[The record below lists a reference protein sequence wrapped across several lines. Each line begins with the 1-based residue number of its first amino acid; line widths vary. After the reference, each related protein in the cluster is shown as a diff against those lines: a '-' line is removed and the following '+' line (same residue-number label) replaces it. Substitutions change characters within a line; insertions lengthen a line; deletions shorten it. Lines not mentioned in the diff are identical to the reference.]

1 MTGMDG
7 CRMNGSGWLFPGGG
21 VATPHGASH
30 EEDGSFPWEGPVPS
44 VSHMEHQQQAV
55 SFFTALTRRL
65 P

>member
-21 VATPHGASH
+21 VATPHGAST
-30 EEDGSFPWEGPVPS
+30 EEVWVLPLGGTRPLGEPQD
-44 VSHMEHQQQAV
+44 HQQRAGR
-55 SFFTALTRRL
+55 FFRTLTRRL

>member
-30 EEDGSFPWEGPVPS
+30 EEDGSFPWEGLVPS
-44 VSHMEHQQQAV
+44 VSHRTTSSERGDSSEH
-55 SFFTALTRRL
+55 
-65 P
+65 